1 MRASCA
7 ETGGSELQAEGT
19 SSAKALRLE
28 RACFIYGA
36 MGANVKE
43 WVKGEVVGEEGR
55 GSREPDAV
63 ETDQWAVMD
72 VTLK

>member
-7 ETGGSELQAEGT
+7 EDGESELQEEGT

-28 RACFIYGA
+28 RVCFLYGA
-36 MGANVKE
+36 MEASVKE

-55 GSREPDAV
+55 GSREPDTI
-63 ETDQWAVMD
+63 ETSGP
-72 VTLK
+72 